1 MKYFLY
7 LDIYTIFLFLLQ
19 SKNGYDTFKRCENNL
34 GEKDMNK
41 PLVLCIMDGVGI
53 RENAEH
59 NAVLMA
65 KMPFFND
72 LLKKYPHSRLD
83 ASGPAVG
90 LPENTMGNS
99 EVGHI
104 TIGSGRVVNQFLRR
118 FQLER
123 WDKNAQLDEFI
134 KAVHESNGV
143 VHMAG
148 LMSDGR
154 VHADVRDMMVIAKRV
169 LDSGLKLCIHFIADG
184 RDTPPQSA
192 PVYIDL
198 IKESLAPYFADGRA
212 FFGTLSGRYYAM
224 DRNQNLDRTE
234 LAFNAIANATAEFTA
249 DTIDDALA
257 AAYARG
263 ETDEFIRPTVIS
275 TDMPITSKDGFLFG
289 NYRSDRARQIVRA
302 MLKTGAKML
311 CFSQYGEGLNELCPA
326 LLPDVAVENTLGDIL
341 AANGKS
347 QLRIAE
353 TEKYNHVT
361 YFFDAERNVDFDGEE
376 KILVSSPDVA
386 TFDLKPEMSAL
397 EITDALLPKLSEFDV
412 VILNYANG
420 DMVGHTGK
428 EPAAIRAMEFL
439 DEQLSRLVPAVLKL
453 GGTIL
458 ITADHGNAERMW
470 DDENN
475 LPWTAHTTN
484 PVNFIVVSD
493 NKYNVHDGGLADIA
507 PTMLKLL
514 NIQQP
519 DDMTG
524 KSLVD

>member
-1 MKYFLY
+1 M
-7 LDIYTIFLFLLQ
+7 T
-19 SKNGYDTFKRCENNL
+19 
-34 GEKDMNK
+34 K

-53 RENAEH
+53 RESKEH
-59 NAVLMA
+59 NAVAMA
-65 KMPFFND
+65 KMPFFNE
-72 LLKKYPHSRLD
+72 LLAKYPHSKLD

-104 TIGSGRVVNQFLRR
+104 TIGAGRVVNQFLRR
-118 FQLER
+118 FQLEN
-123 WDKNAQLDEFI
+123 WTNNLPLQTFI
-134 KAVHESNGV
+134 KSVQSDGGT

-154 VHADVRDMMVIAKRV
+154 VHSDINDMMTIAKQI
-169 LDSGLKLCIHFIADG
+169 LKSGLKLCIHFIADG

-192 PVYIDL
+192 PVYVEK
-198 IKESLAPYFADGRA
+198 IKDALAEFLETKQA
-212 FFGTLSGRYYAM
+212 FWGTLSGRYYAM
-224 DRNQNLDRTE
+224 DRNKNMDRTE
-234 LAFNAIANATAEFTA
+234 LAFDAIACAKSEFTA
-249 DTIDDALA
+249 DSIDEALA
-257 AAYARG
+257 EAYARG
-263 ETDEFIRPTVIS
+263 ETDEFIKPTVIS
-275 TDMPITSKDGFLFG
+275 GDVAISEKDGFLFG

-302 MLKTGAKML
+302 MLGTGAKML
-311 CFSQYGEGLNELCPA
+311 CFSQYGEGLNEVCPA
-326 LLPDVAVENTLGDIL
+326 LLPDEEVKNTLGDIL
-341 AANGKS
+341 EKNGKS

-361 YFFDAERNVDFDGEE
+361 YFFDAERNVDFVGEE
-376 KILVSSPDVA
+376 KTLIPSPDVA

-397 EITDALLPKLSEFDV
+397 EITDALLPKLDKFDV

-428 EPAAIRAMEFL
+428 EPAAIKAMEFL
-439 DEQLSRLVPAVLKL
+439 DVQLSRLVPAILNL

-458 ITADHGNAERMW
+458 ITADHGNAEKMW
-470 DDENN
+470 DDEHN

-493 NKYNVHDGGLADIA
+493 KNYKVRDGGLADIA

-514 NIQQP
+514 DIPQP
-519 DDMTG
+519 ADMTG
-524 KSLVD
+524 SSLID